1 MAYDEK
7 AVVKIDADGKLLNC
21 AKGYDVAECGFTP
34 GSKVCGKCGAMAVAM
49 KMVPVDDEEVDEEE
63 ETASKEMGTEDDLTE
78 EDGEML
84 DEEEDFSKKKPMKV
98 KADAEMMEEDD
109 EEAAED
115 EEESKGWGKKKPMM
129 MKAEDE
135 DGEEEEDQE
144 GDGED
149 AETPKAPQAEGA
161 EDEAEA
167 EAENEEEEDEEE
179 DEEDE
184 DEMGE
189 KSLLSYRS
197 SRLSAL
203 NVKSEEL
210 AATGYLCSLDRKVYP
225 GSTPT
230 CDDCMGGCTKGEGIP
245 FGLLEVEGL
254 AEASFKGQVIDSG
267 YSDVADMYV
276 VDILGKNE
284 KVMEVYIQG
293 TTGEVKGM
301 IVLDSEVLQEKS
313 LDADIPS
320 FIDFAEAADIALKSI
335 PGELRGVEPDILDGF
350 DCYAVEIDGVDG
362 KSYDVYVSLD
372 GVEIGR
378 ESYDMDEAA
387 DIEAEAAEIALKR
400 AFSDDQREEMAK
412 QGNAL
417 PDGSFPIA
425 NRSDLSNAIMA
436 FGRAKDK
443 DKAKAHIMKR
453 ARELNAEDMIPE
465 NWGSGEKS
473 LEDGEFL
480 QSLAEFELLAD
491 ELDN

>member
-21 AKGYDVAECGFTP
+21 AKGYEVAECGFTP

-49 KMVPVDDEEVDEEE
+49 KMVPVDEEEMDEEE
-63 ETASKEMGTEDDLTE
+63 EAASKEMGSEDDLTE

-98 KADAEMMEEDD
+98 KADAEMMDGE
-109 EEAAED
+109 ED
-115 EEESKGWGKKKPMM
+115 EESDEESDEDEAEAKGWGKKKPMM
-129 MKAEDE
+129 MKA
-135 DGEEEEDQE
+135 
-144 GDGED
+144 DGED
-149 AETPKAPQAEGA
+149 
-161 EDEAEA
+161 
-167 EAENEEEEDEEE
+167 EDEEE
-179 DEEDE
+179 DDEAETPEAPEAAEESDEEEGNAEETDEEEDEEEDE

-189 KSLLSYRS
+189 KSLLAYRS

-230 CDDCMGGCTKGEGIP
+230 CDDCMGGCTKGNGIP

-267 YSDVADMYV
+267 YSDIADMYV
-276 VDILGKNE
+276 VDILGKND

-301 IVLDSEVLQEKS
+301 IVLDSEVMQEKS
-313 LDADIPS
+313 LDSGIPS
-320 FIDFAEAADIALKSI
+320 FIDFSEAADIALKSV
-335 PGELRGVEPDILDGF
+335 PGELRGVEPDILEGV

-362 KSYDVYVSLD
+362 KSYDVFVSLD

-378 ESYDMDEAA
+378 DSYDMDEAA

-400 AFSDDQREEMAK
+400 AFSDDKREEMAK
-412 QGNAL
+412 EGTAL

-425 NRSDLSNAIMA
+425 TRSDLSNAIMA

-453 ARELNAEDMIPE
+453 ARELDAEDMIPE
-465 NWGSGEKS
+465 NWNDGEKS

-491 ELDN
+491 ELDK